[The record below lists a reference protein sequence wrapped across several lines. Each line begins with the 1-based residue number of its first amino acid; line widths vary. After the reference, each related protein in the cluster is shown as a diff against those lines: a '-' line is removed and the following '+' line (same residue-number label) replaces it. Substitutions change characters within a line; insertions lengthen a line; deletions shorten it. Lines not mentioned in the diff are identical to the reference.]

1 MKPFSL
7 NKTDNIMSRIS
18 LSAIKLTRT
27 VVLILLLFCFASPVL
42 PQDNGAKKNTA
53 AGQSKSDEKSEQ
65 ILQRA
70 IEAMGGRTYLDVR
83 TVIARGYFTQFANG
97 TITLPSSFIDY
108 VVLPDR
114 ERTEFRGQ
122 GNKIIQTNIGDKGWI
137 YDGAART
144 LKDMKPEQVEDF
156 RLAVRSGTDNILR
169 GWWRKEG
176 AQLSYV
182 GRREAGLARR
192 NEAVRLTYP
201 DGFTVE
207 FEFSAKDGLPA
218 KALYKRK
225 NAEGE
230 EVAEEDR
237 YAQYLT
243 VSGVIVP
250 FVIDHFRAG
259 VQSSRIN
266 YESVEFNRPIPDS
279 LFTKP
284 ADIKALK

>member
-1 MKPFSL
+1 
-7 NKTDNIMSRIS
+7 MSRIS